1 MAEGNT
7 QFMKYCLFFYSSS
20 MIICC
25 FFCFQEDLAN
35 AKYALSMARRIG
47 ARVYA
52 LPEDVVEV
60 KHKMV
65 MTVFACLMSKDYV
78 PNMDSKKKAS
88 TASSNGDSSME
99 AIVAETRS
107 LLQN

>member
-1 MAEGNT
+1 M
-7 QFMKYCLFFYSSS
+7 FY
-20 MIICC
+20 
-25 FFCFQEDLAN
+25 FQEDLAN

-88 TASSNGDSSME
+88 TATAANNGNGDVEAME
-99 AIVAETRS
+99 KMLAMVVAS
-107 LLQN
+107 DK

>member
-7 QFMKYCLFFYSSS
+7 QFMKYCLFFLFFFYDYLL
-20 MIICC
+20 

-88 TASSNGDSSME
+88 TASSSNGNNDDSIE
-99 AIVAETRS
+99 AVVAVPDK
-107 LLQN
+107 

>member
-1 MAEGNT
+1 MAGG
-7 QFMKYCLFFYSSS
+7 KYTIHEILSFFLFFFYDYLL
-20 MIICC
+20 

>member
-1 MAEGNT
+1 M
-7 QFMKYCLFFYSSS
+7 FS
-20 MIICC
+20 
-25 FFCFQEDLAN
+25 FQEDLAN

-78 PNMDSKKKAS
+78 PNMDSKKKDEKAS
-88 TASSNGDSSME
+88 NGNNGDSMDK
-99 AIVAETRS
+99 
-107 LLQN
+107 

>member
-7 QFMKYCLFFYSSS
+7 QFMKYCLFSILLLWLFVV
-20 MIICC
+20 
-25 FFCFQEDLAN
+25 FCFQEDLAN